1 MFHLLIL
8 KLFDTFILLLIY
20 EVANIINIIDV
31 RRREGIQN
39 FLSMILSTVF
49 EK

>member
-31 RRREGIQN
+31 RRREVVQN
-39 FLSMILSTVF
+39 FFSMILSTVF